1 MPGTSAHMM
10 LTLTSLATILKLIGA
25 PLRGILPAAAPAAL
39 ADILIDLGHTGSGR
53 SAATHSIVTA
63 PIIALMAYMPAAALA
78 YVTGPL
84 LEALGLDAA
93 TLLTL
98 MLWGCLYASAL
109 HLLLDSLTWQG
120 IHVPLM
126 GWVSLADLESRGA
139 AANLIPVSLSLL
151 LILLFWMGGGAWTPT

>member
-1 MPGTSAHMM
+1 VPGTSAHMM
-10 LTLTSLATILKLIGA
+10 LTLTSFATILKLIGA

-78 YVTGPL
+78 YVAGPL
-84 LEALGLDAA
+84 LEALGLEAA